1 MKLPNCFR
9 DMRYLKLG
17 ALALVFI
24 PFVTVAQTVQLQDL
38 TRELDTVREDVM
50 QRNTPESV
58 PAMKALSELDGAL
71 KRNNPA
77 ELQQALEKALAAP
90 DIPPSL
96 RKLLALTQSQVPE
109 LILQVQD
116 EYVEELDALLDHA
129 RTTIL
134 SAESE
139 KQLRPLLREAE
150 ALRIRRPGG
159 NSALVSRA
167 DRKLEALREQLEAW
181 LNIREALDGGDID
194 RAITLLQQRLS
205 DRDAF
210 ALIPHAEIEKLIAYL
225 TASPPA
231 NARTFGLDPIQSL
244 RRIKTLADARAAASE
259 ITSQRRDPNSSHP
272 SVSSFLPWISTLQLV
287 LSAMD
292 SGDVGEAWHQSQQLL
307 PGPQANWAP
316 EAFRV
321 RGLVM
326 EELLPKYLRLT
337 PGEGRRPEES
347 STDHLA
353 RLMAAA
359 AKEKRWEDV
368 LRLLI
373 AHNRIYR
380 APQIS
385 NDVGF
390 AIRSFLEGQA
400 YEEAGEYLLA
410 AASYRS
416 ALRGAGPLFPVAD
429 AVARLKAL
437 QEKHP
442 DILEES
448 RKLTEQNRLLL
459 LVQQA
464 EPLIT
469 TLRRR
474 VEALEAW
481 QKAQNPGQPA
491 GAPINVGEIRAKV
504 ARMELTVTRMA
515 ELTGTI
521 EKLAE
526 RAERIETMLGPAL
539 DGAPTLAGG
548 SVKLWLAPDYT
559 IYRTALPPA
568 LEKGINWVVR
578 RDGRLVLM
586 RGATKDMFY
595 RYHEVTPGNYS
606 IELVQGEQRIS
617 NVIEYT
623 LTPEVAQTLKPPQDD
638 DWDQDGAKNPIEI
651 N

>member
-1 MKLPNCFR
+1 
-9 DMRYLKLG
+9 
-17 ALALVFI
+17 
-24 PFVTVAQTVQLQDL
+24 
-38 TRELDTVREDVM
+38 
-50 QRNTPESV
+50 
-58 PAMKALSELDGAL
+58 
-71 KRNNPA
+71 
-77 ELQQALEKALAAP
+77 
-90 DIPPSL
+90 
-96 RKLLALTQSQVPE
+96 
-109 LILQVQD
+109 
-116 EYVEELDALLDHA
+116 
-129 RTTIL
+129 
-134 SAESE
+134 
-139 KQLRPLLREAE
+139 
-150 ALRIRRPGG
+150 
-159 NSALVSRA
+159 
-167 DRKLEALREQLEAW
+167 
-181 LNIREALDGGDID
+181 
-194 RAITLLQQRLS
+194 
-205 DRDAF
+205 
-210 ALIPHAEIEKLIAYL
+210 ALIPHTEIEKLIADL

-272 SVSSFLPWISTLQLV
+272 SVSSFLPWISTLQVV

-292 SGDVGEAWHQSQQLL
+292 TGDVGEAWYRSQQLL
-307 PGPQANWAP
+307 PDPQHDWSP

-321 RGLVM
+321 RALLM
-326 EELLPKYLRLT
+326 EKLLPKYLRLT

-347 STDHLA
+347 STDHLE
-353 RLMAAA
+353 RLMTAA

-368 LRLLI
+368 QRLLV

-380 APQIS
+380 APEIS
-385 NDVGF
+385 NDVGY

-400 YEEAGEYLLA
+400 YEEAGEFLFA
-410 AASYRS
+410 AASYRT
-416 ALRGAGPLFPVAD
+416 ALRGSGPLSPVAD

-442 DILEES
+442 EILEES
-448 RKLTEQNRLLL
+448 RKQTEQNRLLF

-474 VEALEAW
+474 VEALEAS
-481 QKAQNPGQPA
+481 QKAQNSGQPA
-491 GAPINVGEIRAKV
+491 GPPINVGELHTKV
-504 ARMELTVTRMA
+504 ATLEVKVTRMA
-515 ELTGTI
+515 ELSGTI

-526 RAERIETMLGPAL
+526 RAAKIETMLGPAL

-548 SVKLWLAPDYT
+548 SVKLWLGPDYT

-568 LEKGINWVVR
+568 LARGINWVVR
-578 RDGRLVLM
+578 RDGRLVLT

-595 RYHEVTPGNYS
+595 RYHEATPGNYS

-623 LTPEVAQTLKPPQDD
+623 LTPEAAKTLKPPQDD
-638 DWDQDGAKNPIEI
+638 DWDQDGAKNPIET